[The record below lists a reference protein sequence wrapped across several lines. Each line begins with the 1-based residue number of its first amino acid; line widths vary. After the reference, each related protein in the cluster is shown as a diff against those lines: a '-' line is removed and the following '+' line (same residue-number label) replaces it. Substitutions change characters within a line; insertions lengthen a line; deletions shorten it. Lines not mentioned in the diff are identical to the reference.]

1 MCGAYSWLGIGGKG
15 SGTGCEL
22 GKGSGTG
29 IGGRPGG
36 STCEI
41 HECDALLFGTAS
53 ERLSSC
59 VIGDQCL
66 TTAVRRITHQQST
79 TTTSHN
85 DQPTPTIT
93 NDPNEDDHQRLDPN
107 DQRPPTIT
115 NDHQRSP
122 TTTNDHNDQRP
133 QRSPTTTTT
142 TTTTTTNKRKTTA
155 AVLLAALL
163 AEPMWLTTT
172 LVLLVARTM
181 AHVLSGKPGGTWR
194 PEFTPRRLP

>member
-1 MCGAYSWLGIGGKG
+1 MVG
-15 SGTGCEL
+15 
-22 GKGSGTG
+22 
-29 IGGRPGG
+29 PV
-36 STCEI
+36 
-41 HECDALLFGTAS
+41 
-53 ERLSSC
+53 ERVKVMSVMHRHLQLQLVLLSSC

-66 TTAVRRITHQQST
+66 TSAVRRITHQQST

-93 NDPNEDDHQRLDPN
+93 NDPNEDDHPRHDPN
-107 DQRPPTIT
+107 DQRPQRPPTIT
-115 NDHQRSP
+115 NDHQRPTRSP
-122 TTTNDHNDQRP
+122 RP
-133 QRSPTTTTT
+133 PTTTTT

-155 AVLLAALL
+155 AVLLVVLL